1 MANSTKILIVLCILL
16 LAIVS
21 GGLAA
26 QEQRYI
32 VKFKPGAG
40 PQGASQLHSLG
51 AKLQLE
57 LHEHDAAAFTIPLN
71 ALKGLQHNPNIEY
84 IEPDAKRYLLSQTT
98 PYGIPLVQADL
109 LSDSNAGNR
118 TICIIDSGYQL
129 SHEDLPTSGTVNG
142 ASDDDG
148 AGDWFVDE
156 VHHGTH
162 VAGTIAALNNGVGVI
177 GVNPNDK
184 LNLFIVKVFDASG
197 WAYSSSLVAALGVC
211 ESHGANVINMSLGG
225 SFKSRTE
232 DRAFKAAHERGVL
245 SIAAAGND
253 GNTRHSYPASYSDVI
268 SVAAVDENKMHADF
282 SQRTSQVE
290 LAAPGVHVLSSV
302 PTETGLATT
311 TSVAEAEYSAVGMDG
326 SPLGAGNGAL
336 VDCGLGD
343 SQCNGVAGKVCLIQR
358 GGNIAFSD
366 KVLACEDG
374 GGIAA
379 IIYNNVSGSLSGT
392 LGGVVT
398 SIPSVG
404 VSKADGEEM
413 LGLLGSAASVSL
425 SSSNYAYFDGTSMAT
440 PHVAGVAALVWSHH
454 LGCTNI
460 DIRNALRA
468 SAEDLG
474 VTGRDDYYGYGLV
487 KAKAASDFLG
497 SDCGGSAGGGGSG
510 GEDSGGGG
518 NDKPDKPCRGKNCP

>member
-1 MANSTKILIVLCILL
+1 MTNSTKVMIVLCILC

-26 QEQRYI
+26 GEQRYI

-40 PQGASQLHSLG
+40 AKGAAQLSAIG
-51 AKLQLE
+51 ARQQLE
-57 LHEHDAAAFTIPLN
+57 LHEYDAAAFTIPSN

-84 IEPDAKRYLLSQTT
+84 IEPDAKRYLLSQTI
-98 PYGIPLVQADL
+98 PYGIPMVQADQ
-109 LSDSNAGNR
+109 LSDSAAGNM
-118 TICIIDSGYQL
+118 TVCIIDSGYQR
-129 SHEDLPTSGTVNG
+129 SHEDLPGSGTVNG
-142 ASDDDG
+142 ASDDGG

-162 VAGTIAALNNGVGVI
+162 VAGTIAALNNSVGVLGI
-177 GVNPNDK
+177 TPNDK

-211 ESHGANVINMSLGG
+211 EDNGANVINMSLGG

-232 DRAFKAAHERGVL
+232 ERAFTAAHERGVL

-253 GNTRHSYPASYSDVI
+253 GNTRHSYPASYRDVI
-268 SVAAVDENKMHADF
+268 SVAAVDENKQHASF

-290 LAAPGVHVLSSV
+290 LAAPGVHVLSPV
-302 PTETGLATT
+302 PMETGLATT
-311 TSVAEAEYSAVGMDG
+311 TLVAGAEYSAIGMGG
-326 SPLGAGNGAL
+326 SPLGTESGVL
-336 VDCGLGD
+336 IDCGLGD
-343 SQCNGVAGKVCLIQR
+343 SQCNDAAGAVCLIQR

-392 LGGVVT
+392 LGEVVT
-398 SIPSVG
+398 HIPSVG
-404 VSKADGEEM
+404 VSKADGEVM
-413 LGLLGSAASVSL
+413 LGLLGSSATVSL
-425 SSSNYAYFDGTSMAT
+425 LASNYAYFDGTSMAT

-454 LGCTNI
+454 LACTNT
-460 DIRNALRA
+460 DIRDALRA

-487 KAKAASDFLG
+487 QAREASLYLG
-497 SDCGGSAGGGGSG
+497 TDCGASAGGGGA
-510 GEDSGGGG
+510 DGGG
-518 NDKPDKPCRGKNCP
+518 NDKPEKPCRGRNCP